1 VLGSAVVDKK
11 HIKTMCLGRR
21 GFTLIE
27 LLIVCAIIGILA
39 AIAIPMFNHYIEM
52 SKREGIVADIKNME
66 TQILVFLAENG
77 RVPDTLVEADISQLD
92 PWGNPFQYIPIQG
105 KPLTG
110 PGKVKPRKDKFL
122 HPLNS
127 DYDLWSMGPDGKS
140 QLPLTAHAS
149 HDDIIRAGDGSYIGV
164 AEDY

>member
-1 VLGSAVVDKK
+1 MAKIAYLRKNPFD
-11 HIKTMCLGRR
+11 TR

-27 LLIVCAIIGILA
+27 VLIVCAIIGTLA
-39 AIAIPMFNHYIEM
+39 AIAIPVFSNYIQIVRQKVIIEDIRTM
-52 SKREGIVADIKNME
+52 EKGI
-66 TQILVFLAENG
+66 LAFEFSHG
-77 RVPDTLVEADISQLD
+77 RVPDSLAEAGISKRD

-127 DYDLWSMGPDGKS
+127 DYDLWSMGPDGQS

-149 HDDIIRAGDGSYIGV
+149 HDDIIRAGDGSFIGK

>member
-1 VLGSAVVDKK
+1 MDKK
-11 HIKTMCLGRR
+11 HIKIKLLGVR

-39 AIAIPMFNHYIEM
+39 AIAIPIFNHYLETT
-52 SKREGIVADIKNME
+52 KEKGIIADIKNME
-66 TQILVFLAENG
+66 TQILVFIAENG
-77 RVPDTLVEADISQLD
+77 RVPETLAEADISLLD

-110 PGKVKPRKDKFL
+110 AGHVSPRKDKFL

-127 DYDLWSMGPDGKS
+127 DYDLWSMGPDGQS

-149 HDDIIRAGDGSYIGV
+149 YDDIIRAGDGAYIGV
-164 AEDY
+164 AEEY

>member
-1 VLGSAVVDKK
+1 MDIK
-11 HIKTMCLGRR
+11 HVKIRWLGRR

-39 AIAIPMFNHYIEM
+39 AIAIPVFNHYLEM
-52 SKREGIVADIKNME
+52 AKRDAIVADIKNME
-66 TQILVFLAENG
+66 TQILVFIAENG
-77 RVPDTLVEADISQLD
+77 RVPDTLAEAGISLLD
-92 PWGNPFQYIPIQG
+92 PWGNPFQYIPILD

-127 DYDLWSMGPDGKS
+127 DYDLWSMGPDGQS
-140 QLPLTAHAS
+140 QLPLTALAS
-149 HDDIIRAGDGSYIGV
+149 HDDIIRA
-164 AEDY
+164 

>member
-1 VLGSAVVDKK
+1 MDKK
-11 HIKTMCLGRR
+11 HIKTKYLGRR

-39 AIAIPMFNHYIEM
+39 AIAIPVFSHYLEM
-52 SKREGIVADIKNME
+52 AKREAIVADIKNME
-66 TQILVFLAENG
+66 TQILVFIAENG
-77 RVPDTLVEADISQLD
+77 RVPDTLAEADISLLD
-92 PWGNPFQYIPIQG
+92 PWGNPFQYIPIMD

-127 DYDLWSMGPDGKS
+127 DYDLWSMGPDGQS

-149 HDDIIRAGDGSYIGV
+149 HDDIIRAGDGSYIGI
-164 AEDY
+164 AEEY